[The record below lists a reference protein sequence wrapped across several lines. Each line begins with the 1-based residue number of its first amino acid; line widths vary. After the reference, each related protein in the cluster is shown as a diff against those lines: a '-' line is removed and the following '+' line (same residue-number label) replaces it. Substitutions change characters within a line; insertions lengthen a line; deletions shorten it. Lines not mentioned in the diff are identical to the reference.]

1 MTRLASGLPK
11 ETSGNGLSA
20 IARDL
25 VVSPM
30 HRHVMIAVVDCSRI
44 TTDTSTGLMEPTARV
59 LRIERVAPQD
69 AETAERLVR
78 RALEHRLG
86 DTVLPIDLEEDIE
99 EWFGK
104 GFKLDPETGVLT
116 PTSEES
122 DDAGEGSSFLR
133 DGYGFIP
140 GRPAGPADDDED
152 PAPDVGDRAEA
163 VADAAAAVRD
173 ALRSVEDLPLLREAA
188 ELVIT
193 SQFASG
199 SMLQRKLRIGFAK
212 AGYLMDVLEHL
223 GIVGPPQGSKA
234 RDVLLQPGQLG
245 DALAAIDARY
255 GEG

>member
-1 MTRLASGLPK
+1 MTKLSSGLPK

-25 VVSPM
+25 VVNPM
-30 HRHVMIAVVDCSRI
+30 NRHVMIAVVDCSKI

-86 DTVLPIDLEEDIE
+86 DTVLPIDLEEDIS

-116 PTSEES
+116 PTHDEP
-122 DDAGEGSSFLR
+122 DDAG
-133 DGYGFIP
+133 DGPKALGDGGFVP
-140 GRPAGPADDDED
+140 DRPAEPDDEPQPGADDGEE
-152 PAPDVGDRAEA
+152 RT
-163 VADAAAAVRD
+163 VADAVRD
-173 ALRSVEDLPLLREAA
+173 ALRSVEDLPLVREAA

-193 SQFASG
+193 SQFAST
-199 SMLQRKLRIGFAK
+199 SMLQRKLRVGFAK
-212 AGYLMDVLEHL
+212 AGYLMDVLEQL
-223 GIVGPPQGSKA
+223 GFVGPAQGTKA
-234 RDVLLQPGQLG
+234 RDVLYEPTQLG
-245 DALAAIDARY
+245 EALAAVDARF
-255 GEG
+255 GEA

>member
-1 MTRLASGLPK
+1 MTKLSSGLPK

-25 VVSPM
+25 VVNPM
-30 HRHVMIAVVDCSRI
+30 NRHVMIAVVDCSKI

-116 PTSEES
+116 PTHEEP
-122 DDAGEGSSFLR
+122 DAAEGSNFLR
-133 DGYGFIP
+133 DGSGFVP
-140 GRPAGPADDDED
+140 GRPAESDAEPDPGDDD
-152 PAPDVGDRAEA
+152 GDERT
-163 VADAAAAVRD
+163 VADAVRD
-173 ALRSVEDLPLLREAA
+173 ALRSVEDLPLVREAA

-193 SQFASG
+193 SQFAST
-199 SMLQRKLRIGFAK
+199 SMLQRKIRVGFAK
-212 AGYLMDVLEHL
+212 AGYLMDVLEQL
-223 GIVGPPQGSKA
+223 GFVGPAQGTKA
-234 RDVLLQPGQLG
+234 RDVLYDPSRLG
-245 DALAAIDARY
+245 EALAAVDARF
-255 GEG
+255 GEA